1 LKKHKRQGADA
12 LMRHQIKILQ
22 SQGTE
27 SEACVMNEISK
38 IDELIERK
46 KMTPEEMELHREI
59 IEECRE
65 REQKIKE
72 FSESAQRNLKILSR
86 EIKSIIEATT
96 FLKNATSELLERTA
110 CLYLK
115 LLPKERFY
123 ND

>member
-1 LKKHKRQGADA
+1 
-12 LMRHQIKILQ
+12 
-22 SQGTE
+22 
-27 SEACVMNEISK
+27 MNEISK
-38 IDELIERK
+38 VDELIEQK
-46 KMTPEEMELHREI
+46 KLTPEEMELHQEI

-65 REQKIKE
+65 REKKIKE

-86 EIKSIIEATT
+86 EIKSMIEVTT